1 MRSGT
6 EARAPL
12 LGLYLRLPGLA
23 LTVPNFTTYQT
34 VVPMDAPVLV
44 PACLLHSKT
53 QELEDSDSETRT
65 RTSELCLGVGTLT
78 WKALT
83 RCWQAGASTRVEVA
97 VAFPHQQPSHAT
109 ANESQRWRPRLAVRE
124 AIAKA

>member
-1 MRSGT
+1 
-6 EARAPL
+6 
-12 LGLYLRLPGLA
+12 
-23 LTVPNFTTYQT
+23 
-34 VVPMDAPVLV
+34 MDAPVLVLV

-53 QELEDSDSETRT
+53 QELEDSETRT
-65 RTSELCLGVGTLT
+65 RTSELGLGVGTLT

-97 VAFPHQQPSHAT
+97 VAFPLQQPSHAT

-124 AIAKA
+124 AIAKARDPDERRMQPSPAPELADTGDTRADTAGRRG